1 MLKTLSILIAAP
13 IALAATAAPALAE
26 TLTHDG
32 ITYVYSVE
40 QRGKMRIITGEDTT
54 HHRHFTLRASPT
66 WVDGTVDG
74 SPVSFSTRDV
84 IRLKPEVT
92 VTEVAAR

>member
-1 MLKTLSILIAAP
+1 MLKTISILIAATS
-13 IALAATAAPALAE
+13 LATPVFAE
-26 TLTHDG
+26 TITHDG

-40 QRGKMRIITGEDTT
+40 QRGKVRIITGQDTT
-54 HHRHFTLRASPT
+54 NHRHFTLRASAK

-74 SPVSFSTRDV
+74 NPVSFSTRDV
-84 IRLKPEVT
+84 IRFKPEVT

>member
-1 MLKTLSILIAAP
+1 MKTISILIAAA
-13 IALAATAAPALAE
+13 ALATPALAE
-26 TLTHDG
+26 TVTYEG

-40 QRGKMRIITGEDTT
+40 QRGNVRMISGEDSD
-54 HHRHFTLRASPT
+54 HRVFTLRVSRN
-66 WVDGTVDG
+66 WVDGTVNG

-84 IRLKPEVT
+84 ARLKPEVT

>member
-1 MLKTLSILIAAP
+1 MLKTISILIAAA
-13 IALAATAAPALAE
+13 ALATPALAE
-26 TLTHDG
+26 TMTHEG

-40 QRGKMRIITGEDTT
+40 QRGNVRVISGEDSD
-54 HHRHFTLRASPT
+54 HRVFTLRVSRN
-66 WVDGTVDG
+66 WVDGTVNG

>member
-1 MLKTLSILIAAP
+1 MLKTISIAIAA
-13 IALAATAAPALAE
+13 AAMITPALAE
-26 TLTHDG
+26 TLVHNG
-32 ITYVYSVE
+32 KTYTYSVE
-40 QRGKMRIITGEDTT
+40 QRGNIRLISGEDSD
-54 HHRHFTLRASPT
+54 HRAFKLRVSNR